1 MSGQPPFAETSYGVV
16 KRLEVVKAWV
26 ADASRRLGKSRLTIL
41 DYGCGTGDQL
51 TAPLAAAG
59 HDVLGLDM
67 HEPTVVEARR
77 RHQHISS
84 LTFASRDIVDL
95 LDDRTRFDVVICS
108 EVLEHIDDPAEFLG
122 QLRALTRANG
132 VLIVTTPNGWGS
144 FELLTSAERWFKAAG
159 VHQVLRSLV
168 WTARRVSAGL
178 RGAPIPARPLEH
190 LTSVSQV
197 GFLNYASGHVQF
209 FRLNRLQQLFTDA
222 GFAIVDR
229 RARTL
234 LCGPYVD
241 AMFGLSPWRSV
252 MFRWNNRAADVL
264 PFSLAADWMFL
275 LRRPQ

>member
-1 MSGQPPFAETSYGVV
+1 MRDQPPFAETSYGVV
-16 KRLEVVKAWV
+16 KRLDVVKAWV
-26 ADASRRLGKSRLTIL
+26 AETSCQLGKSRLTIL

-84 LTFASRDIVDL
+84 LTFACCDIAGLRADPQC
-95 LDDRTRFDVVICS
+95 FDVVICS
-108 EVLEHIDDPAEFLG
+108 EVLEHVDNPGEFLG
-122 QLRALTRANG
+122 QLRALTRDDGA
-132 VLIVTTPNGWGS
+132 LIITTPNGWGS
-144 FELLTSAERWFKAAG
+144 FELLTSAERWLKSAG
-159 VHQVLRSLV
+159 VHQVLRSVV

-178 RGAPIPARPLEH
+178 RGAPVPGRPLEH
-190 LTSVSQV
+190 LTSAAQV

-209 FRLNRLQQLFTDA
+209 FRLSRLQQLFTDA
-222 GFAIVDR
+222 GFSIVDR

-241 AMFGLSPWRSV
+241 AMFALSPWRSV

>member
-16 KRLEVVKAWV
+16 KRLDVVKAWV
-26 ADASRRLGKSRLTIL
+26 ADASRNLGKSRLTIL

-77 RHQHISS
+77 RHQHITS
-84 LTFASRDIVDL
+84 LTFACRDIADL
-95 LDDRTRFDVVICS
+95 LTDTGRFDVVICS
-108 EVLEHIDDPAEFLG
+108 EVLEHIDDPGEFLG
-122 QLRALTRANG
+122 QLRALTRDDGA
-132 VLIVTTPNGWGS
+132 LIITTPNGWGS
-144 FELLTSAERWFKAAG
+144 FELLTSAERWLKAAG

-168 WTARRVSAGL
+168 WTARRVSAGV
-178 RGAPIPARPLEH
+178 RGAPVPGRPLEH

-209 FRLNRLQQLFTDA
+209 FRLSRLQRLFTDA

-234 LCGPYVD
+234 LCGPYID
-241 AMFGLSPWRSV
+241 AMFALCPGRETLYRV
-252 MFRWNNRAADVL
+252 NNAAADKL
-264 PFSLAADWMFL
+264 PFAAAADWMFM
-275 LRRPQ
+275 LRPRS